1 MTQKRKHTVDE
12 VLRSLSKKKDIKI
25 TGNEIQILVGKDSKQ
40 DLGNKSW
47 GKIDFLCNHNG
58 YRRFNV
64 IKFI

>member
-1 MTQKRKHTVDE
+1 MSQKRKHTVDE
-12 VLRSLSKKKDIKI
+12 VLISLSRKKSIKI
-25 TGNEIQILVGKDSKQ
+25 TGNEIQILVGDKSNN
-40 DLGNKSW
+40 DLGNGSW